1 MLGGGVSTTPVLEA
15 RDLRVHYGR
24 GRRRKEVLG
33 GVDLTVHRGEIVG
46 LRGPSGC
53 GKSTLLRV
61 LTTVERPSSGE
72 LLLSGEPTH
81 RPRRDGFIMP
91 ISQNSSAA
99 LDPRWPIWKSITEP
113 LTAPHL
119 GARPSQAERRAIAE
133 QKLASVGLQGLNI
146 DCKPGQLSGGQRQRV
161 TILRALVAQPRLLI
175 ADEPTSAL
183 DVSVAAGVLNLL
195 AAAADAGAA
204 LIVASH
210 DRLALRVLCHRIY
223 ELDGGRLAIHEE
235 GEGASRGS
243 RMEAATA

>member
-1 MLGGGVSTTPVLEA
+1 MTTPVMEA
-15 RDLRVHYGR
+15 RDVRVHYGR
-24 GRRRKEVLG
+24 GARRKDVLN
-33 GVDLTVHRGEIVG
+33 GVDLSLAAGEIVG

-72 LLLSGEPTH
+72 LLLAGEPTT
-81 RPRRDGFIMP
+81 RPRRDGFVMP

-99 LDPRWPIWKSITEP
+99 LDPRWPLWRTITEP
-113 LTAPHL
+113 LTAPHVKPQL
-119 GARPSQAERRAIAE
+119 SSAERREVAQE
-133 QKLASVGLQGLNI
+133 KLASVGLQGVSV

-161 TILRALVAQPRLLI
+161 TILRALVARPRLLI

-195 AAAADAGAA
+195 AEAASTGTA

-210 DRLALRVLCHRIY
+210 DRLALSVLCHRVFEIQ
-223 ELDGGRLAIHEE
+223 DGRLTLQEE
-235 GEGASRGS
+235 
-243 RMEAATA
+243 TAPFRAPRQDPVSA